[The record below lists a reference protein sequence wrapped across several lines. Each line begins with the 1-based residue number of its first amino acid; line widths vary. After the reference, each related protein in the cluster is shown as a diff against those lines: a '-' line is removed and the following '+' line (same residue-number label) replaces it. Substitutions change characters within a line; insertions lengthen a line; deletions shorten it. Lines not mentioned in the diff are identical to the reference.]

1 MHKWETLSRIVKTG
15 LVAVVRATSGDV
27 ADRIARACMEG
38 GVGAIEIT
46 FTVPGAHEV
55 IAGLAKRFSNQELLI
70 GAGTVLDEETA
81 RMAISAGAQFI
92 VSPSLNARTAQ
103 LCRRY
108 QISYM
113 PGAATITEVVRALEE
128 GADIVKVFPGEILG
142 PAFVKAILGP
152 LPHAPLMPTGGVS
165 LDNAA
170 DWIQAGCVALGV
182 GSNLTAG
189 ANMGNYVSI
198 TETARQFLA
207 MINEARNP
215 RLEGNGR
222 LSGGGREA
230 AYQQELAGGPEA
242 KKR

>member
-1 MHKWETLSRIVKTG
+1 MHKWEALSKITKAG
-15 LVAVVRATSGDV
+15 LVAVVRATSGDI
-27 ADRIARACMEG
+27 ADGIARACMEG

-55 IAGLAKRFSNQELLI
+55 IAEFAKRVSKERLLI

-81 RMAISAGAQFI
+81 RIAILAGAQFI
-92 VSPSLNARTAQ
+92 VSPSLSAQTAQ

-108 QISYM
+108 QVPYM
-113 PGAATITEVVRALEE
+113 PGAGTAAEVLRALEE

-142 PAFVKAILGP
+142 PLFVKAILGP
-152 LPHAPLMPTGGVS
+152 LPHAPLMPTGGVA

-170 DWIQAGCVALGV
+170 DWISAGCVALGV

-189 ANMGNYVSI
+189 AKTGDYGRI

-207 MINEARNP
+207 KIHEARS
-215 RLEGNGR
+215 R
-222 LSGGGREA
+222 
-230 AYQQELAGGPEA
+230 
-242 KKR
+242 